1 MVINHLLFLVK
12 HSLPHLSFSLI
23 LVYPWHWW
31 SKFFL
36 AGSADSAYKVVAC
49 HLCTTRVPAIRDG
62 TWCTEIDLGLIS
74 RRTISWGAPHLA
86 HFATLGTLGTL
97 VSLSTKCTQANFDRA
112 EHGRRVHRVS
122 ALCTVWALCTDR
134 APKASESWSWSRSGV
149 ECQSLGFLLPQ
160 LFRRRTRELV
170 CRAHKISPRIGSLL
184 AIEKKPDLIKKE
196 NTISSRIRSL
206 PLLRLTLNVLS
217 PSLCFLIKL
226 TCCLAPISL
235 LLSKDA
241 LARGYQTYLLLARL
255 SCHLL

>member
-1 MVINHLLFLVK
+1 MVINHLFFLVK
-12 HSLPHLSFSLI
+12 HSLSHLSFSLV
-23 LVYPWHWW
+23 LVCPWHWW

-74 RRTISWGAPHLA
+74 RRTIFLGSC
-86 HFATLGTLGTL
+86 TLGTLLYKLTQLGTFGTLGAL

-122 ALCTVWALCTDR
+122 ALCTVRALCTDR

-170 CRAHKISPRIGSLL
+170 CRRTKSHRGLGLYLL
-184 AIEKKPDLIKKE
+184 SRRSQ
-196 NTISSRIRSL
+196 ISSRRRTQSHLELDRS
-206 PLLRLTLNVLS
+206 
-217 PSLCFLIKL
+217 
-226 TCCLAPISL
+226 CCW
-235 LLSKDA
+235 
-241 LARGYQTYLLLARL
+241 G
-255 SCHLL
+255 